1 MKKSETCSE
10 LDRRSFL
17 KGSSLAT
24 VMALLGGVPIRAQDT
39 NQSQDEGQTN
49 YQGLVTPLNCAVIG
63 CGAWGR
69 EVLRTLARLPC
80 APVAAI
86 CETYSPYLKRA
97 GDQLAPNAERYSDY
111 RKALENKNVQAVIV
125 TTPSHHHKEV
135 VLAASQA
142 GKHVYCEAPLA
153 HTLADAR
160 AIAQAAKDAFKLNFQ
175 AGLQNRADPQK
186 YHLVKFVRTG
196 VMGKTIG
203 GRCQWHRKQSWRLT
217 SPNAD
222 REQEL
227 NWRLCQDTSPGL
239 LGEVG
244 VHQVDV
250 ANWFIM
256 SPPAAV
262 TGRGAVMHWNDGRT
276 VPDTVQALF
285 EYPGGELVTCNA
297 SLAYSFDADHE
308 LFYGTHS
315 TIMCRDRRAW
325 MFKEVDSPLLGWE
338 VYACREGF
346 YKESGI
352 VLDANSTKQAAQSK
366 KAVQD
371 PLASDET
378 PLHYALKAFVVNSN
392 MLQAGVEDFAAGF
405 DANDLAGLKDY
416 LGTLAKRRV
425 PAAGYRE
432 GLEAT
437 VTAIK
442 ANEAILKGQRIVF
455 DKEWFALA

>member
-1 MKKSETCSE
+1 MNHQLTE

-17 KGSSLAT
+17 KGSSLAS
-24 VMALLGGVPIRAQDT
+24 VMALLGGVPIRAEETKESKDE
-39 NQSQDEGQTN
+39 SQTDYKGF
-49 YQGLVTPLNCAVIG
+49 VTPLNCAVIG

-69 EVLRTLARLPC
+69 EVLKTLARLPC

-86 CETYSPYLKRA
+86 CETYAPYLKRA

-111 RKALENKNVQAVIV
+111 RQALENKNVQAVII
-125 TTPSHHHKEV
+125 TTPSHQHKEV
-135 VLAASQA
+135 VLAALA
-142 GKHVYCEAPLA
+142 ADKHVYCEAPLA
-153 HTLADAR
+153 HALADAR

-186 YHLVKFVRTG
+186 YYLVQFVRTG
-196 VMGKTIG
+196 AMGKTIG
-203 GRCQWHRKQSWRLT
+203 GRCQWHRKQSWRLA

-227 NWRLCQDTSPGL
+227 NWRLRAETSPGL

-244 VHQVDV
+244 VHQLDV

-262 TGRGAVMHWNDGRT
+262 TGHGSVMHWKDGRT

-285 EYPGGELVTCNA
+285 EYPGGELVTYNA
-297 SLAYSFDADHE
+297 SLTYSFDADHE

-315 TIMCRDRRAW
+315 TIACRDRRAW

-338 VYACREGF
+338 VYARREAF

-352 VLDANSTKQAAQSK
+352 VLDANSTKQTAQSK
-366 KAVQD
+366 KVVED
-371 PLASDET
+371 PLANDET

-392 MLQAGVEDFAAGF
+392 LLQAGVEDFAAGF

-416 LGTLAKRRV
+416 LATLAKRRV
-425 PAAGYRE
+425 QAAGYRE

-437 VTAIK
+437 ITAIK

-455 DKEWFALA
+455 EKGWFTLA